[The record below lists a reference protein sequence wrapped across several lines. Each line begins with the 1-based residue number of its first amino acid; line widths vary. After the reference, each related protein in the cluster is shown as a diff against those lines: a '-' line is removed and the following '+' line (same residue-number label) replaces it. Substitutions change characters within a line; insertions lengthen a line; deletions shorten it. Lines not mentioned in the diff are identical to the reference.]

1 MANLKELLGDK
12 YKEGMTVDEAEQ
24 ALANIKL
31 ADISAGAY
39 VSKDKYLDMDKQY
52 KELQKKHMTAEELQK
67 QQEETTQK
75 SIREMQDKIAGYE
88 FKDSLVKLGYNS
100 SEVEK
105 IIKSGN
111 SPTAFTEVMAS
122 RIELAKQE
130 AVAKALK
137 DGSPNYNQG
146 DPNATVSTKDA
157 FMKLSTAEQMKYK
170 AENPDWQQKLK

>member
-1 MANLKELLGDK
+1 
-12 YKEGMTVDEAEQ
+12 
-24 ALANIKL
+24 
-31 ADISAGAY
+31 
-39 VSKDKYLDMDKQY
+39 
-52 KELQKKHMTAEELQK
+52 
-67 QQEETTQK
+67 
-75 SIREMQDKIAGYE
+75 MQDKIAGYE

-146 DPNATVSTKDA
+146 DPNATVSTKV
-157 FMKLSTAEQMKYK
+157 FQVCHSFTFSS
-170 AENPDWQQKLK
+170 PP